1 MGFITGNRIDYNGE
15 GALRGKASETCPAKI
30 HPSTPPPPALLGLTV
45 GNRPRR
51 RGNLTRPVSNVCEAA
66 PKSFLWA
73 PNEIFELSEVRF
85 KFSFNLIWQIDDVF
99 LEQIIHCAYSN
110 PGSQVGAEQ
119 RFWRCFAD
127 GLNLSLILSV
137 AQAIT
142 VTEKQNTA
150 IRSL

>member
-1 MGFITGNRIDYNGE
+1 MGFIIGNRIDYNGE
-15 GALRGKASETCPAKI
+15 GALRGKRNM
-30 HPSTPPPPALLGLTV
+30 PSKNSPKYPPPPALLGLTV

-85 KFSFNLIWQIDDVF
+85 KFSFNLIWPIDDVF

>member
-1 MGFITGNRIDYNGE
+1 MGFIIGNRIDYNGE
-15 GALRGKASETCPAKI
+15 GALRGKRNM
-30 HPSTPPPPALLGLTV
+30 PSKNSPKYLPSALPGLTV
-45 GNRPRR
+45 RNSPRR
-51 RGNLTRPVSNVCEAA
+51 RRNLTWPVSNVCEAA

-73 PNEIFELSEVRF
+73 PNGIFELSEVRF